1 MVAWERKYTEAVG
14 YFFLPFSVGLVC
26 NSTAVSSIAVL
37 VMQNRTGQRSSP
49 MRWEIR
55 GFYKSS
61 ESQF

>member
-14 YFFLPFSVGLVC
+14 YFSVGLVC

>member
-1 MVAWERKYTEAVG
+1 MGTEIYG
-14 YFFLPFSVGLVC
+14 GCRLFFLPFSVGLVC

-37 VMQNRTGQRSSP
+37 GMQNRTGQRSSP

-55 GFYKSS
+55 GFYKSP